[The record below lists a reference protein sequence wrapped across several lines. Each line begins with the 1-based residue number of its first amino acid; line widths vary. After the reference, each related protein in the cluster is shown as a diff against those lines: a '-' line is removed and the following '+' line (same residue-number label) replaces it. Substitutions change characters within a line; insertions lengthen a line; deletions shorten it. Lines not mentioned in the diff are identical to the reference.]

1 MDKTGTES
9 VSSIQLPPSIFDD
22 TDSGED
28 VGLVFTY
35 YDTASLFPL
44 DAENSTTLVASN
56 IIGAII
62 GNKTVA
68 NLKEN
73 ITILLPLKNLVCDY
87 HCNMFTRVQYAC
99 LMMSFVQTQFYDIS
113 TAKCASWNFSA
124 NGKLNT

>member
-1 MDKTGTES
+1 MDVDEAGTEG

-22 TDSGED
+22 SDSGED

-44 DAENSTTLVASN
+44 DVDNNSTVVASN

-62 GNKTVA
+62 GSKTVA

-73 ITILLPLKNLVCDY
+73 VTILLPLKNPVKN
-87 HCNMFTRVQYAC
+87 NMFAREHVC
-99 LMMSFVQTQFYDIS
+99 
-113 TAKCASWNFSA
+113 
-124 NGKLNT
+124 

>member
-1 MDKTGTES
+1 MDVDETATKG
-9 VSSIQLPPSIFDD
+9 VSSIRLPPSIFDD

-44 DAENSTTLVASN
+44 DVEDKINSSTVVASS

-73 ITILLPLKNLVCDY
+73 ITILLPLKNLVSACACDCY
-87 HCNMFTRVQYAC
+87 CNMYARIQC
-99 LMMSFVQTQFYDIS
+99 MFVDVLCTDSILQRINCKMCQ
-113 TAKCASWNFSA
+113 
-124 NGKLNT
+124 LEL